1 MENPPVSPQEGPSG
15 GRKPDGMRSR
25 RTPESRN
32 TCAGLFKNLVASAAA
47 EVTKDM
53 TSREGGCVSVR
64 AEAEGAGLR
73 GLSLSAAAAAAAV
86 AATATRT
93 LEGWA
98 PRQDG
103 GLQRVGPHRGV

>member
-1 MENPPVSPQEGPSG
+1 MAWLRGQSSFSVSPTAPSPKAAVNAHPRVAGDQGGSRLENPPVSPQEGPSG

-53 TSREGGCVSVR
+53 TSREGGV
-64 AEAEGAGLR
+64 
-73 GLSLSAAAAAAAV
+73 
-86 AATATRT
+86 
-93 LEGWA
+93 
-98 PRQDG
+98 
-103 GLQRVGPHRGV
+103 